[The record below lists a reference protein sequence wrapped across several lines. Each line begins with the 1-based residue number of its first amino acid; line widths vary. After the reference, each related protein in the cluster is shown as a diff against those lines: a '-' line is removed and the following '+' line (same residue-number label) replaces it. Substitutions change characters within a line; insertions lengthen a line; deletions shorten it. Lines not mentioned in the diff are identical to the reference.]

1 MATPGHEK
9 DRPNAVHWP
18 PLLYVLV
25 LGAAWLLDRLVPLP
39 PAIGTPVSSLI
50 GGPLLLLGVGIGAS
64 ALVRFRIVGTTFDPT
79 GSASALATGGI
90 YQWTRNPMYLGAL
103 LAFVGLGLA
112 LHWSWLI
119 LLTMPLAGALQKL
132 AILPEEAYL
141 ERRFGADYLDYK
153 ARVRRWL

>member
-1 MATPGHEK
+1 MTAPSSDQ

-25 LGAAWLLDRLVPLP
+25 FSAAWLLDRLLPLP
-39 PAIGTPVSSLI
+39 TLLGPPVGSLL

-79 GSASALATGGI
+79 GPANALATGGI

-103 LAFVGLGLA
+103 MAFTGLGLA
-112 LHWSWLI
+112 LQWTWL
-119 LLTMPLAGALQKL
+119 LVLSVPLAVALQRL
-132 AILPEEAYL
+132 AIRPEEAYL
-141 ERRFGADYLDYK
+141 ERRFGAAYLDYK